1 MSELAE
7 PLPGLTERTR
17 SAIQEVLAGR
27 PRSRFSGLL
36 FAGPAVVASVAY
48 VDPGNYATNIEAG
61 ASFGYELLWVVV
73 LASLVAMLFQAMSAK
88 LGIATGRNLAELCR
102 AEFSRPVVLSMWVMS
117 EIATMATDLAE
128 FLGGAIGLALL
139 LHIPLLAGMA
149 ITGLVTYALLLTDR
163 AGFRPMELIIGGLIG
178 VIGLCYLVEI
188 VLAPPD
194 WGAALTHAVVPHIAN
209 GHALTLV
216 VGIIG
221 ATVMPH
227 AIYLHSGLTQAR
239 APAGSE
245 ADRRR
250 LIRYSNRETVIALS
264 FAALVNIAMMLM
276 AARVFHQGHPEVAEI
291 QTAYATLGP
300 LLGAA
305 AASVFLISLLAS
317 GISSSVVGT
326 MAGQMVMQGFIR
338 TRLPIW
344 LRRLAT
350 MAPAFIVVALG
361 YDATTSLVISQVVLS
376 LTLPIPLVALTL
388 LSARPSVMGP
398 LTTPRLI
405 TVGAWVATSMV
416 TVLNIVLI
424 MQSV

>member
-1 MSELAE
+1 MH
-7 PLPGLTERTR
+7 
-17 SAIQEVLAGR
+17 V
-27 PRSRFSGLL
+27 
-36 FAGPAVVASVAY
+36 
-48 VDPGNYATNIEAG
+48 
-61 ASFGYELLWVVV
+61 
-73 LASLVAMLFQAMSAK
+73 
-88 LGIATGRNLAELCR
+88 
-102 AEFSRPVVLSMWVMS
+102 
-117 EIATMATDLAE
+117 
-128 FLGGAIGLALL
+128 
-139 LHIPLLAGMA
+139 PLLAGMA

-194 WGAALTHAVVPHIAN
+194 WGAALRHAIVPRIAD

-221 ATVMPH
+221 ATVMPP

-250 LIRYSNRETVIALS
+250 LIRYSNRETLVALG
-264 FAALVNIAMMLM
+264 FAALVNIAMVLM
-276 AARVFHQGHPEVAEI
+276 AARVFHEGHPEVAEI

-300 LLGAA
+300 LLGAGA
-305 AASVFLISLLAS
+305 AAVFLISLMAS

-326 MAGQMVMQGFIR
+326 LAGQLVMQGFIR

-350 MAPAFIVVALG
+350 MAPAFVVVALG

-388 LSARPSVMGP
+388 LSSRASVMGP
-398 LTTPRLI
+398 LTTPR
-405 TVGAWVATSMV
+405 TVMVVAWLATAMV
-416 TVLNIVLI
+416 SGLNVVLI
-424 MQSV
+424 IKAV

>member
-1 MSELAE
+1 M
-7 PLPGLTERTR
+7 GD
-17 SAIQEVLAGR
+17 VLAGR
-27 PRSRFSGLL
+27 SHSRFSGLL

-61 ASFGYELLWVVV
+61 ARYGYQLLWVVV
-73 LASLVAMLFQAMSAK
+73 LASLVAMMFQAMSAK

-102 AEFSRPVVLSMWVMS
+102 EEFSRPVVLAMWVAS

-139 LHIPLLAGMA
+139 LHVSLIVGMA
-149 ITGLVTYALLLTDR
+149 VTGLVTYALLLTDR
-163 AGFRPMELIIGGLIG
+163 GGFRPMELIIGGLIG
-178 VIGLCYLVEI
+178 LIGLCYLVEL
-188 VLAPPD
+188 VLAPSD
-194 WGAALTHAVVPHIAN
+194 WGAALTHAVVPQIAD

-216 VGIIG
+216 VGMIG

-245 ADRRR
+245 AERRR
-250 LIRYSNRETVIALS
+250 VIRYSNRETVVALS
-264 FAALVNIAMMLM
+264 FAALVNLAMVLM
-276 AARVFHQGHPEVAEI
+276 AARVFHVKHSEVAEI

-300 LLGAA
+300 LLGAGA
-305 AASVFLISLLAS
+305 AAVFLVSLMAS

-326 MAGQMVMQGFIR
+326 LAGQLVMQGFIR

-344 LRRLAT
+344 LRRLVT
-350 MAPAFIVVALG
+350 MAPAFVVVALG
-361 YDATTSLVISQVVLS
+361 YDATTSLVMSQVVLS

-388 LSARPSVMGP
+388 LSSRASVMG
-398 LTTPRLI
+398 RLASSRGV
-405 TVGAWVATSMV
+405 TVGAWMATGLV
-416 TVLNIVLI
+416 TALNVLLIV
-424 MQSV
+424 QTV

>member
-1 MSELAE
+1 M
-7 PLPGLTERTR
+7 RD
-17 SAIQEVLAGR
+17 VLAGR
-27 PRSRFSGLL
+27 SQSRFSGLL

-61 ASFGYELLWVVV
+61 ARYGYQLLWVVV
-73 LASLVAMLFQAMSAK
+73 LASLVAMMFQAMSAK

-102 AEFSRPVVLSMWVMS
+102 EEFSRPVVLAMWVAS

-139 LHIPLLAGMA
+139 LHVSLIVGMA
-149 ITGLVTYALLLTDR
+149 VTGLVTYALLLTDR
-163 AGFRPMELIIGGLIG
+163 GGFRPMELIIGGLIG
-178 VIGLCYLVEI
+178 LIGLCYLVEL

-194 WGAALTHAVVPHIAN
+194 WGAALTHAVVPQIAD

-216 VGIIG
+216 VGMIG

-245 ADRRR
+245 AERRR
-250 LIRYSNRETVIALS
+250 VIRYSNRETVVALS
-264 FAALVNIAMMLM
+264 FAALVNLAMVLM
-276 AARVFHQGHPEVAEI
+276 AARVFHVKHSEVAEI

-300 LLGAA
+300 LLGAGA
-305 AASVFLISLLAS
+305 AAVFLVSLMAS

-326 MAGQMVMQGFIR
+326 LAGQLVMQGFIR

-344 LRRLAT
+344 LRRLVT
-350 MAPAFIVVALG
+350 MAPAFVIVALG
-361 YDATTSLVISQVVLS
+361 YDATTSLVMSQVVLS

-388 LSARPSVMGP
+388 LSSRASVMG
-398 LTTPRLI
+398 RLASSRGV
-405 TVGAWVATSMV
+405 TVGAWMATGLV
-416 TVLNIVLI
+416 TALNVLLIVQTI
-424 MQSV
+424 